1 MMTRKSAF
9 GLLFIAILSLTGC
22 SGSIAT
28 LVQTPAISSVAV
40 SCVSTSVQTG
50 QTSQCSATVSG
61 SGSFNQSVTWS
72 ATSGTITSSGLYTA
86 PASLPASGS
95 DTIKATS
102 TQDSTKYGTAKIAVA
117 TAAIQPTVSGVNVV
131 AAPSS
136 ITTAQTSTCSAT
148 VAGTGTYST
157 TVTWTATGGTITQ
170 DGLFTPT
177 GTGNGT
183 CIANSTQAGYTN
195 VSGAGR
201 ITVTAPPPTVTVTS
215 IGVAAVP
222 SSITTAQTSTCSA
235 TVAGTGAFST
245 AVTWT
250 ATGGTITAGG
260 VFTPSGTGTG
270 SCTAHS
276 AQAGYTSITGSANIA
291 VTSPSATV
299 TGITVSAVPSSITTA
314 QTSTCSATVSG
325 TGAFSNAVTWTATGG
340 TITAGGVFTPSGT
353 GTGSCTAHSTQAG
366 YTNISGSANITVSSP
381 SATVTGIAVSAVP
394 SSITTAQTSTCS
406 ATVSGTGAFSN
417 AVTWTATGGTITAG
431 GVFTP
436 SGTGT
441 GSCTAHS
448 AQAGYTNISG
458 SANITVTSAPFTITS
473 ISVVAAPS
481 SISTTQTTTCAAT
494 VSGTGAY
501 SSTVSWTATGGTI
514 TSGGVFTPSGSGT
527 ASCTAHSAVAGYTN
541 ISGSANI
548 TVTAATPTITAV
560 TLVCSPSSITDVQTA
575 ICTPTVTGTG
585 AFTNTVNLSVS
596 PTGGG
601 TFSTSTNVATGT
613 GVTFTPPNTGA
624 ETATITATSTQD
636 ATKFGTF
643 AVAVTVPGS
652 GPTCGG
658 MSLGNEASLN
668 GFVPFPT
675 TAAWNTDISAAP
687 LDPNNASIVA
697 GVDFAGNHLH
707 HDWSSVAGGDYGIP
721 YVVVDSGSTPLVPIN
736 VVAYADESD
745 VAYAPFPS
753 TAPIEGFPAACTGG
767 PNNYIGDQHVLVLDR
782 NRCMLYE
789 TFNSTLCNGSWSSD
803 SETIWDM
810 QNFEQRP
817 WGWTSGDA
825 AGLAIFPGLVRY
837 DEVAA
842 GAINHAIRF
851 TLQNTRSDNNG
862 GYFVEPASHAAGTSS
877 SNLNVMGMRVRLK
890 ASFDISG
897 YSAANQVIL
906 TAMKKYGMILAD
918 NGSNFF
924 FQGVPDTRWD
934 DNDLVKLDSIQ
945 SSNFE
950 VVQMTPAWPGWDAN
964 TAPTGAAPTINSFTA
979 SASTVAVGTPVTL
992 TWTTTNDSYD
1002 FIDKL
1007 GGVRGGSVT
1016 FTPTA
1021 AGTTTYTLNATNQYG
1036 RSTKAVTIVV
1046 Q

>member
-1 MMTRKSAF
+1 MMTRKAVSS
-9 GLLFIAILSLTGC
+9 LLFIAILSLAGC
-22 SGSIAT
+22 SGTIAN
-28 LVQTPAISSVAV
+28 LVQAPAISSVTV
-40 SCVSTSVQTG
+40 SCVSTSVQTS
-50 QTSQCSATVSG
+50 QTSQCSATVNG
-61 SGSFNQSVTWS
+61 TGSFSQGVTWA

-86 PASLPASGS
+86 PASMPASGS
-95 DTIKATS
+95 DTVKATS
-102 TQDSTKYGTAKIAVA
+102 TQNSTKYGTAKIAIV
-117 TAAIQPTVSGVNVV
+117 TTAIQPTVFSVSVL
-131 AAPSS
+131 AA
-136 ITTAQTSTCSAT
+136 
-148 VAGTGTYST
+148 
-157 TVTWTATGGTITQ
+157 
-170 DGLFTPT
+170 
-177 GTGNGT
+177 
-183 CIANSTQAGYTN
+183 
-195 VSGAGR
+195 
-201 ITVTAPPPTVTVTS
+201 
-215 IGVAAVP
+215 
-222 SSITTAQTSTCSA
+222 
-235 TVAGTGAFST
+235 
-245 AVTWT
+245 
-250 ATGGTITAGG
+250 
-260 VFTPSGTGTG
+260 
-270 SCTAHS
+270 
-276 AQAGYTSITGSANIA
+276 
-291 VTSPSATV
+291 
-299 TGITVSAVPSSITTA
+299 PSSITTA

-340 TITAGGVFTPSGT
+340 TITTGGVFTPSGT
-353 GTGSCTAHSTQAG
+353 GTGSCTAHSAQAG
-366 YTNISGSANITVSSP
+366 YTNISGSAQIAVSSP
-381 SATVTGIAVSAVP
+381 TATVTGVAVAAIP

-473 ISVVAAPS
+473 ISVVAAPT
-481 SISTTQTTTCAAT
+481 SITTAQTTTCAAT

-501 SSTVSWTATGGTI
+501 SSAVNWTATGGTI

-527 ASCTAHSAVAGYTN
+527 ASCTATSAVAGYTN
-541 ISGSANI
+541 ISGSTNI
-548 TVTAATPTITAV
+548 TVTTAPPAITAV
-560 TLVCSPSSITDVQTA
+560 TLVCAPSSITDVQTA
-575 ICTPTVTGTG
+575 TCTPTVTGTG

-601 TFSTSTNVATGT
+601 TFSTSTNVASGT

-624 ETATITATSTQD
+624 ETATITATSTED

-643 AVAVTVPGS
+643 VVTVTVPGS
-652 GPTCGG
+652 GPTCAG
-658 MSLGNEASLN
+658 MSLGNEGSLN

-675 TAAWNTDISAAP
+675 TAAWNTNIASAS
-687 LDPNNASIVA
+687 LDPNNAAITA
-697 GVDFAGNHLH
+697 GADFAGEHLRPNF
-707 HDWSSVAGGDYGIP
+707 SSVGGGDYGIP
-721 YVVVDSGSTPLVPIN
+721 YVVVDSSTQPLVPIN
-736 VVAYADESD
+736 VVAYASESD
-745 VAYAPFPS
+745 VADAPFPP
-753 TAPIEGFPAACTGG
+753 TAPVEGFPAQCTGG

-782 NRCMLYE
+782 KTCFLYE
-789 TFNSTLCNGSWSSD
+789 TFNTELCNGAWSSD

-810 QNFEQRP
+810 QNYEQRP
-817 WGWTSGDA
+817 WGWTSADA
-825 AGLAIFPGLVRY
+825 AGLPVFPGLVRY

-877 SNLNVMGMRVRLK
+877 SILNVMGMRIRLK
-890 ASFDISG
+890 ASVDISG
-897 YSAANQVIL
+897 FSAANQVIL
-906 TAMKKYGMILAD
+906 TAMKNYGMIVAD
-918 NGSNFF
+918 NGSNFYF
-924 FQGVPDTRWD
+924 EGTPDARWD
-934 DNDLVKLDSIQ
+934 DNDLGNLKNIP
-945 SSNFE
+945 SSDFE

-964 TAPTGAAPTINSFTA
+964 TAPTGAAPAINSFTA

>member
-1 MMTRKSAF
+1 M
-9 GLLFIAILSLTGC
+9 
-22 SGSIAT
+22 
-28 LVQTPAISSVAV
+28 
-40 SCVSTSVQTG
+40 
-50 QTSQCSATVSG
+50 
-61 SGSFNQSVTWS
+61 
-72 ATSGTITSSGLYTA
+72 
-86 PASLPASGS
+86 
-95 DTIKATS
+95 
-102 TQDSTKYGTAKIAVA
+102 
-117 TAAIQPTVSGVNVV
+117 
-131 AAPSS
+131 
-136 ITTAQTSTCSAT
+136 
-148 VAGTGTYST
+148 
-157 TVTWTATGGTITQ
+157 
-170 DGLFTPT
+170 
-177 GTGNGT
+177 
-183 CIANSTQAGYTN
+183 
-195 VSGAGR
+195 
-201 ITVTAPPPTVTVTS
+201 
-215 IGVAAVP
+215 
-222 SSITTAQTSTCSA
+222 
-235 TVAGTGAFST
+235 
-245 AVTWT
+245 
-250 ATGGTITAGG
+250 GGTITA
-260 VFTPSGTGTG
+260 S
-270 SCTAHS
+270 
-276 AQAGYTSITGSANIA
+276 
-291 VTSPSATV
+291 
-299 TGITVSAVPSSITTA
+299 
-314 QTSTCSATVSG
+314 
-325 TGAFSNAVTWTATGG
+325 
-340 TITAGGVFTPSGT
+340 
-353 GTGSCTAHSTQAG
+353 
-366 YTNISGSANITVSSP
+366 
-381 SATVTGIAVSAVP
+381 
-394 SSITTAQTSTCS
+394 
-406 ATVSGTGAFSN
+406 
-417 AVTWTATGGTITAG
+417 

-458 SANITVTSAPFTITS
+458 SANITVSSAPFTITS
-473 ISVVAAPS
+473 IAVAAAPS
-481 SISTTQTTTCAAT
+481 SITTTQTTTCAAT

-501 SSTVSWTATGGTI
+501 SSTVNWTATGGSI

-527 ASCTAHSAVAGYTN
+527 ASCTATSAVPGYTN

-548 TVTAATPTITAV
+548 TVTVAAPAITGV
-560 TLVCSPSSITDVQTA
+560 SLVCTPSSITDVQTA
-575 ICTPTVTGTG
+575 SCTPTVTGTG

-601 TFSTSTNVATGT
+601 TFSTSTNVASGT

-643 AVAVTVPGS
+643 VVTVTVPGS
-652 GPTCGG
+652 GPTCAG

-668 GFVPFPT
+668 GFVPFPA

-687 LDPNNASIVA
+687 LDANNASIVA
-697 GVDFAGNHLH
+697 GVDFGGEHLH
-707 HDWSSVAGGDYGIP
+707 HDWSSFAGGNYGMP
-721 YVVVDSGSTPLVPIN
+721 YVVVDSGSTALVPIN
-736 VVAYADESD
+736 VGAYAVESD
-745 VAYAPFPS
+745 VANAPFPI
-753 TAPIEGFPAACTGG
+753 TAPIEGSPADCSDSS
-767 PNNYIGDQHVLVLDR
+767 DQHVLVLDR

-789 TFNSTLCNGSWSSD
+789 TYNTIRCNGAWASD

-877 SNLNVMGMRVRLK
+877 SSLNVMGMRIRLK

-918 NGSNFF
+918 NGGNFF
-924 FQGVPDTRWD
+924 FQGVVDSRWD
-934 DNDLVKLDSIQ
+934 DNDLINLDSIQ

-964 TAPTGAAPTINSFTA
+964 TAPTGAAPTIDSFTA
-979 SASTVAVGTPVTL
+979 SASTVAVGTAVTL

-1021 AGTTTYTLNATNQYG
+1021 AGTITYTLNATNQYG